1 MTISMLGETF
11 DNGDKHI
18 QDAVELSSFKPKLE
32 IRFQTTSIRFA
43 KMKDLDTVWKN
54 IRELE
59 KNKWGHLE
67 HHSCTVEHHF
77 WSDIVQDVQQDG
89 EVWNWI

>member
-43 KMKDLDTVWKN
+43 KMKDLDTV
-54 IRELE
+54 
-59 KNKWGHLE
+59 
-67 HHSCTVEHHF
+67 
-77 WSDIVQDVQQDG
+77 
-89 EVWNWI
+89 